1 MNLMRSIVV
10 PQTIASDTAQ
20 KTNWKKKN
28 AALLPSTVP
37 STRLPEEIVE
47 PYWKKKP
54 ESPASQPAPPNA
66 MAKPQAHHTIEE
78 IEKFVRIFATTA
90 PTFFP
95 REKPS
100 SRNRNPACM
109 NITRQAATI
118 TQVVFRSVAT
128 TLGSALSCASAA
140 LGTTRTASSVK
151 HAATVSRLR
160 LILPPVSGYQGM
172 VRPGQGWGLWTPVER
187 SAGRLCHRVARPAG
201 GSPAGR
207 IGRLAA
213 CTEVQGSAQRA
224 PLGSPPCPDFA
235 RATFTPPSG
244 SRTDPP

>member
-109 NITRQAATI
+109 NITSTPATI
-118 TQVVFRSVAT
+118 THVVF
-128 TLGSALSCASAA
+128 
-140 LGTTRTASSVK
+140 TAETVSSSVGPSAPK
-151 HAATVSRLR
+151 ATDGASN
-160 LILPPVSGYQGM
+160 
-172 VRPGQGWGLWTPVER
+172 
-187 SAGRLCHRVARPAG
+187 
-201 GSPAGR
+201 R
-207 IGRLAA
+207 I
-213 CTEVQGSAQRA
+213 
-224 PLGSPPCPDFA
+224 PN
-235 RATFTPPSG
+235 
-244 SRTDPP
+244 